1 MNETPEQRRRTMKAV
16 RSRDTKPEMVVR
28 RFLHAK
34 GLRYRLHERDLPGS
48 PDIIFPG
55 KKLVVFVHG
64 CFWHQHPGCPASS
77 RPKTNTEYWDKKLD
91 RNVERDFSVI
101 ESLEQQGW
109 SVKIVWECQ
118 IKNNMKLEELAS
130 DIKSAPVKSAK
141 STKLT

>member
-34 GLRYRLHERDLPGS
+34 GLRYRLHGRDLPGS
-48 PDIIFPG
+48 PDIVFPG

-101 ESLEQQGW
+101 NILEQQGW

-118 IKNNMKLEELAS
+118 IKNNMKLEKLAS

-141 STKLT
+141 STKLN